1 MDNFQIVSGAIS
13 YRHRQ
18 NVERERKGERKR
30 EQTEQMSCSRFAVA
44 CVVAMLHIPATN
56 AEFVQG
62 LMMTATAF
70 LGSDTC
76 TPTKLTNLT
85 TDIDDVTLTA
95 NYTVIPY
102 STNGNESFC
111 YAIYVASEER
121 DGDMLSNED
130 LYNQTNTW
138 DDVTAAKGWYWVSS
152 ENGGW
157 WFEVGT
163 AQFCDNNSTTLTEY
177 PGIFENDSASSPE
190 GIFQTAGLAA
200 AFNNALLGQCMSI
213 FTELQTLYPWATLT
227 WYYKIRTHHM
237 STYGSEVNRPLNNT
251 SLVVTAYKFITSD
264 ATGRRLA
271 GDDTAAFPDP
281 PHLYA
286 PPPSPP
292 PPVLTPVGIVG
303 FVLAGIFG
311 LAFVLSLL
319 NSARLRTARTASAPY
334 ATIGAKV
341 PNVGNLGK

>member
-1 MDNFQIVSGAIS
+1 
-13 YRHRQ
+13 
-18 NVERERKGERKR
+18 
-30 EQTEQMSCSRFAVA
+30 MSFSRFVVA

-62 LMMTATAF
+62 LMMTATF
-70 LGSDTC
+70 FTGSDTC
-76 TPTKLTNLT
+76 NTNLT
-85 TDIDDVTLTA
+85 TDMNDDDTLTA

-111 YAIYVASEER
+111 YAIYIASEQQ

-138 DDVTAAKGWYWVSS
+138 DDVTAAKGWQWVSS

-157 WFEVGT
+157 WFEAGT
-163 AQFCDNNSTTLTEY
+163 AQFCDNNSTTLIAY
-177 PGIFENDSASSPE
+177 PGITGASFPE
-190 GIFQTAGLAA
+190 FTISTAGLAA

-237 STYGSEVNRPLNNT
+237 STSGSEESEPLNNT
-251 SLVVTAYKFITSD
+251 SLVFTAYKFIASNT
-264 ATGRRLA
+264 TGRRLA

-286 PPPSPP
+286 PPPSPPPSPP

-334 ATIGAKV
+334 ASIGAKV
-341 PNVGNLGK
+341 PSVSNLGK